1 MLITLNKKIKKY
13 VTETSSDFRIE
24 SFIKYKL
31 IKNLKIYF
39 NKIKPAALSYIVAI
53 NAAYLYARNKQ
64 LRRFYKNNEIIK
76 AHDFCEHFSLPKK
89 MLFKDLEIHLPK
101 TPGAERVNI
110 QIPPIYMCTF
120 SDNLVTG
127 LSHVIFNAR
136 KTIFDDDVNFRTDI
150 LPEIHFKKIL
160 RIKNKIK
167 LLFDIRSS
175 KAIQEAGFFC
185 HPCSGNYSHW
195 MLQIL
200 PRISLFC
207 NYTDKNIPIIVDKN
221 IAEGS
226 FNHSL
231 RCVIGAKRKVIF
243 MSKDDVFIIDKLH
256 YISTVARIPWECK
269 RNKLKKQVWVNP
281 HALKVMIS
289 KIDNVFKKIKS
300 KSNFNHN
307 TKLYVKRV
315 SEIRKILNFIKVEA
329 LLKNAGFRPICPG
342 GLSFEEQYSNF
353 HIAKEVFLQAGSE
366 AVNCLFCSNLAK
378 IYILIGNDPSGDF
391 GFWRNILFPINQNL
405 KIIVGKNL
413 DGGHRFHNNFT
424 APLKKINNAL
434 HKKK

>member
-1 MLITLNKKIKKY
+1 MLILNKKIKKY
-13 VTETSSDFRIE
+13 ISETSSDFRIE
-24 SFIKYKL
+24 SFISYKL
-31 IKNLKIYF
+31 MKNINIYLKKTSKLAIRLRNDFCLFYLHTK
-39 NKIKPAALSYIVAI
+39 NKS
-53 NAAYLYARNKQ
+53 
-64 LRRFYKNNEIIK
+64 LRKFCKNNEIIK

-89 MLFKDLEIHLPK
+89 MLFKDLEIVLPK
-101 TPGAERVNI
+101 TPGAERANI

-136 KTIFDDDVNFRTDI
+136 KTIFDDDVDFVSDI

-160 RIKNKIK
+160 RIENKIK
-167 LLFDIRSS
+167 LLFNIRSL
-175 KAIQEAGFFC
+175 KVIQEAGFFC

-207 NYTDKNIPIIVDKN
+207 NYTNKNIPIIVDKN

-226 FNHSL
+226 FYQAL
-231 RCVIGAKRKVIF
+231 RCVIGAKRKAIF
-243 MSKDDVFIIDKLH
+243 MSKDDVFIINKLH
-256 YISTVARIPWECK
+256 YISTVARIPWESK

-289 KIDNVFKKIKS
+289 KIDKVFKKIKS
-300 KSNFNHN
+300 RYNFNHDA
-307 TKLYVKRV
+307 KLYVKRV
-315 SEIRKILNFIKVEA
+315 SEIRKILNIIKVEA

-342 GLSFEEQYSNF
+342 RLSFEEQYSNF
-353 HIAKEVFLQAGSE
+353 HNAKAVFLQAGSE
-366 AVNCLFCSNLAK
+366 AANCLFCSNLAK

-413 DGGHRFHNNFT
+413 DEGHRFHNNFT

-434 HKKK
+434 H